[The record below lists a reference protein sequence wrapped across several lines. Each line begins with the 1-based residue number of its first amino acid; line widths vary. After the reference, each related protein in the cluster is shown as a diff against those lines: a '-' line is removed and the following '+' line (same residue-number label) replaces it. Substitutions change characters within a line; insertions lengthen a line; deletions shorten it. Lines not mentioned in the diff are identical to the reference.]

1 MPAHARLLHYWSA
14 GHTAA
19 DRPIAH
25 GTAGAASSVRAL
37 RQAHRTTVDVHAV
50 IYSGLSVQSTII
62 RNLSEGGAGISGAYG
77 LFPGSKVVIAL
88 VTGETRSGVVRWW
101 LAGRCGIQFDQK
113 LGTDDAFRLAVLR
126 RQPSGASARA
136 RRDQLP

>member
-1 MPAHARLLHYWSA
+1 MPAQARFPYNYSA
-14 GHTAA
+14 EQSAT
-19 DRPIAH
+19 DQ
-25 GTAGAASSVRAL
+25 SVRNDAAVATSNVRPL
-37 RQAHRTTVDVHAV
+37 RQAQRTAVNVHAV

-101 LAGRCGIQFDQK
+101 LAGRCGIQFDRT
-113 LGTDDAFRLAVLR
+113 LGPDDAFRQAVLR
-126 RQPSGASARA
+126 RLLASAQPS
-136 RRDQLP
+136 QLP